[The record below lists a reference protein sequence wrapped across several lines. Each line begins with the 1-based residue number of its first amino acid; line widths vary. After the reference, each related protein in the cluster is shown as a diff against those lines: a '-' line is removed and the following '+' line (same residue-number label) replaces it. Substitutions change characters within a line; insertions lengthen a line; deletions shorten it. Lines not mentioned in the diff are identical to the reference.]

1 MVNAAGIISIR
12 AEDTEMESVCAGENA
27 EQWLRASE
35 KDSKRE
41 EIWEMSMSVSVCFVP
56 SPEQTRPEHDYEQQI
71 IFISRTRNI
80 LTQMEPGG
88 KLELISLELIYKT
101 LIFGFYR

>member
-41 EIWEMSMSVSVCFVP
+41 EIWEVSTVHVYVSVSMF
-56 SPEQTRPEHDYEQQI
+56 
-71 IFISRTRNI
+71 RTQPRANQSKPDQSMI
-80 LTQMEPGG
+80 TSN
-88 KLELISLELIYKT
+88 K
-101 LIFGFYR
+101 